1 MEVFLRDHPHE
12 DNICEKQKPE
22 GIEKN
27 ITIVLKTADPV
38 AAGKRQEANSR
49 SAVDHG
55 FQRGGSRLIYTCVGV
70 PQNRSFN
77 LPTIDSPLQA
87 QNDHDE
93 ERHTIA
99 QKYMITP

>member
-1 MEVFLRDHPHE
+1 MEVFLRDYPHE
-12 DNICEKQKPE
+12 DNICEKREPE

-27 ITIVLKTADPV
+27 IKIVLKTADPV

-55 FQRGGSRLIYTCVGV
+55 FQGGIAPQFILASEF

-77 LPTIDSPLQA
+77 LPTIDSPLQP

-93 ERHTIA
+93 QRHTIA
-99 QKYMITP
+99 QKYMI